1 MVKSLHVSW
10 YSLQRMTQQEIPI
23 SGLRNSHVQ
32 PGFPG
37 GKTRLSLLLVGAVL
51 LTNLL
56 VGSLGIYSILQSRA
70 HYQERLESSAQNIA
84 QLLEQNI
91 VAEVRVIDDA
101 LMRVVDELEEQSGL
115 STLDDAAINHI
126 LDIQLRQVPEV
137 DAIRASNAKGTVL
150 WGKGV
155 NRDAPATYSDR
166 AFFAEHRISSKNR
179 LIISE
184 PVFGRISK
192 IWVIAFTRAYRD
204 KHGNFAGVVSAA
216 MPVSSFTTILSAAHL
231 GHSGSA
237 VLRYSDKGL
246 ITRHPALEGSAGQPG
261 NTNVS
266 PEFTALL
273 ASGSNSALFHS
284 AQTPDNIERT
294 YAFRRLG
301 DLPFTLAV
309 GIGHDEY
316 LTDWQTE
323 AIKTGAL
330 IMAFLL
336 MSVGAAS
343 FVQRH
348 RKQQSKA
355 HEALAEAAVRR
366 KVLIDNS
373 RDGIVIMDET
383 HRIIESNKRFAE
395 MLGYSPSE
403 VLQLYTWDFEA
414 NLNEA
419 QVRAGFSNLPDVNMT
434 IETRHRR
441 KDGTLFDI
449 EVSLSG
455 TSFGE
460 RGVVICVCRDISA
473 RKAAEKALAE
483 SEERFRKLFE
493 DSAEATL
500 LMEDGRFIDCNQAAL
515 NMLGLPSLDQ
525 IKGKTCA
532 DLATEFQPDGLRS
545 TLKEAE
551 IITRTFEQHSAL
563 VEWQMGRPDGSEFI
577 AEVILTAIQH
587 EGRKVLHLV
596 ARDVTEKK
604 RLSEELEQHRQGLEK
619 IVEQRTRQLT
629 EAKAAAEAA
638 NLAKSAFLANM
649 SHEIRTPLNAI
660 SGMAHILRR
669 SGITPQQSDR
679 LDKIDTA
686 SRHLLEII
694 NAVLDL
700 SKIEAGKFVLDAV
713 PIRIDGMIANVV
725 SMLAERARAKHL
737 SLSVDNQLPPLSLCG
752 DVTRLQQ
759 ALINYVT
766 NGIKFTE
773 AGSVTLRLRLE
784 EETPD
789 SALIRFEV
797 QDSGIGIDPEAMSR
811 LFSTFEQ
818 ADNSMTRKYGGTGL
832 GLAITKKFAE
842 LMGGGVGV
850 ESTPGVG
857 STFWFNARLRKDQNA
872 PMMPLAAS
880 TESAEYRLQTAYRNR
895 RILLVEDEFV
905 NREITLELLQDA
917 RQQVDTANDGIEA
930 LELAG
935 KNRYDLILMDMQMPR
950 MDGLEATRQI
960 RKLPGGSTVPILAM
974 TANAFAEDKARCFEA
989 GMNDFITKP
998 VNPDFLFSTLLKWL
1012 SGPAQQ

>member
-1 MVKSLHVSW
+1 M
-10 YSLQRMTQQEIPI
+10 
-23 SGLRNSHVQ
+23 
-32 PGFPG
+32 
-37 GKTRLSLLLVGAVL
+37 
-51 LTNLL
+51 
-56 VGSLGIYSILQSRA
+56 
-70 HYQERLESSAQNIA
+70 ESNAKNIA

-91 VAEVRVIDDA
+91 VAEVRIIDDA
-101 LMRVVDELEEQSGL
+101 LIRVVAELEDLSEQA
-115 STLDDAAINHI
+115 TFNTAAINHI
-126 LDIQLRQVPEV
+126 INNQLRQVPEV
-137 DAIRASNAKGTVL
+137 DAIRVSNSEGDVR
-150 WGKGV
+150 WGKNVSQDSPV
-155 NRDAPATYSDR
+155 NFSDR
-166 AFFAEHRISSKNR
+166 PFFTEHKHSTSSR

-184 PVFGRISK
+184 PRFSDLSK
-192 IWVIAFTRAYRD
+192 VWAIAFTRAYRD
-204 KHGNFAGVVSAA
+204 KHGDMAGIVSAA
-216 MPVSSFTTILSAAHL
+216 MPVSSFAKTLSTAHL
-231 GHSGSA
+231 GQSGSA
-237 VLRYSDKGL
+237 ILRYSDTGL
-246 ITRHPALEGSAGQPG
+246 IARHPILQGTAGQPG
-261 NTNVS
+261 NKKVS
-266 PEFTALL
+266 TEFSALL
-273 ASGSNSALFHS
+273 ASGSEAAIFHT
-284 AQTPDNIERT
+284 AQTPDNVERT
-294 YAFRRLG
+294 YAFRRVNG
-301 DLPFTLAV
+301 LPFTLAV
-309 GIGHDEY
+309 GIGHDEH
-316 LTDWQTE
+316 LANWQTE
-323 AIKTGAL
+323 VAKTGAL
-330 IMAFLL
+330 IFSFLVI
-336 MSVGAAS
+336 SVSAAW
-343 FVQRH
+343 FFQRH
-348 RKQQSKA
+348 YKQQSKSQ
-355 HEALAEAAVRR
+355 EALAEAAVRR
-366 KVLIDNS
+366 KILIDNS

-383 HRIIESNKRFAE
+383 HQVIESNKRFAE

-403 VLQLYTWDFEA
+403 VLQLHTWDFEGH
-414 NLNEA
+414 LNEA
-419 QVRAGFSNLPDVNMT
+419 QIRAGFSNLPDINMA
-434 IETRHRR
+434 IETQHRR
-441 KDGTLFDI
+441 KDGTLFDV
-449 EVSLSG
+449 EVSMSG
-455 TSFGE
+455 AAFSN
-460 RGVVICVCRDISA
+460 RGVVICVCRDI
-473 RKAAEKALAE
+473 
-483 SEERFRKLFE
+483 
-493 DSAEATL
+493 
-500 LMEDGRFIDCNQAAL
+500 
-515 NMLGLPSLDQ
+515 
-525 IKGKTCA
+525 
-532 DLATEFQPDGLRS
+532 
-545 TLKEAE
+545 
-551 IITRTFEQHSAL
+551 
-563 VEWQMGRPDGSEFI
+563 
-577 AEVILTAIQH
+577 
-587 EGRKVLHLV
+587 
-596 ARDVTEKK
+596 TEKK
-604 RLSEELEQHRQGLEK
+604 RLLEELEQHRQGLEK

-669 SGITPQQSDR
+669 SGITPQQSER

-752 DVTRLQQ
+752 DITRLQQ
-759 ALINYVT
+759 ALINYVS

-789 SALIRFEV
+789 SVLIRFEV
-797 QDSGIGIDPEAMSR
+797 EDSGIGIDPEAMSR

-857 STFWFNARLRKDQNA
+857 STFWFNARLRKDQSA

-895 RILLVEDEFV
+895 HILLVEDEFV

-960 RKLPGGSTVPILAM
+960 RKLPGGATVPILAM

-998 VNPDFLFSTLLKWL
+998 VNPDFLFSTVLKWL
-1012 SGPAQQ
+1012 SDPPRQ